1 MFYLNCFEMIT
12 RWRPTRDE
20 IIEKNFFLYPS
31 QEFLSKIFSHLH
43 ISNIV
48 LNYAFSNFYLV
59 RTFEVD
65 IKEQNV
71 FKSKIF
77 RVQKFGNF
85 IRNRFQWFAS
95 DRLTTRRLKKIFNTW
110 DRTKKKFQI
119 SDRSVPRPTKFL
131 KISDRFGPGGPW
143 IPARRSLRQLTAVEL
158 NKGLKTN
165 RAMKNNFVAKILV

>member
-20 IIEKNFFLYPS
+20 IIEKKTFFLYPS

-85 IRNRFQWFAS
+85 IRKRFQWFAS
-95 DRLTTRRLKKIFNTW
+95 TRRLKKNFKTW
-110 DRTKKKFQI
+110 DRTGPRKNSKSQTGPYQHQQNFWRSRTD
-119 SDRSVPRPTKFL
+119 SDQAVR
-131 KISDRFGPGGPW
+131 G
-143 IPARRSLRQLTAVEL
+143 SLRGVVDASWPLL
-158 NKGLKTN
+158 NWTRG
-165 RAMKNNFVAKILV
+165 

>member
-1 MFYLNCFEMIT
+1 MFYLNCFEMTT

-65 IKEQNV
+65 IKEQNI

-77 RVQKFGNF
+77 RIQKFGNF
-85 IRNRFQWFAS
+85 IRNRFQWFSS
-95 DRLTTRRLKKIFNTW
+95 DRLTTRR
-110 DRTKKKFQI
+110 
-119 SDRSVPRPTKFL
+119 RPTALSVSCPCLVFVWIFRKIISGVCLLSRFCPDFL
-131 KISDRFGPGGPW
+131 SGVCLSEFCLSRFCQLS
-143 IPARRSLRQLTAVEL
+143 RSCPD
-158 NKGLKTN
+158 
-165 RAMKNNFVAKILV
+165 F